1 MATDVR
7 KEARSSGGEARD
19 GDDPRATEEESN
31 GQTERD
37 RLGSYT
43 VIVGG
48 YAAALGAFL
57 FASRR
62 RLPQGISAGDLALIG
77 IATHKTSR
85 AIGKDKVTAPL
96 RAPFTEHEGQAGPGE
111 LEESPRGS
119 GLRHVIGEL
128 LVCPYCLDQ
137 WVATGFAAGLVTAP
151 RVTRFVAGIMAT
163 VAVSDFL
170 QIAYKASESQLGD

>member
-1 MATDVR
+1 MAVETHEEVPP
-7 KEARSSGGEARD
+7 AAAQAGED
-19 GDDPRATEEESN
+19 QEES
-31 GQTERD
+31 ERD
-37 RLGSYT
+37 RLGAYGVLT
-43 VIVGG
+43 GG
-48 YAAALGAFL
+48 YAAALAAFL
-57 FASRR
+57 LARHR
-62 RLPQGISAGDLALIG
+62 KLPEDISNKDLALIG
-77 IATHKTSR
+77 VATHKTSR

-137 WVATGFAAGLVTAP
+137 WVATGYAVGLVTAP
-151 RVTRFVAGIMAT
+151 RTTRFVAGIMAA

-170 QIAYKASESQLGD
+170 QIAYKVSEGQLGD